1 MKYQEMNIVV
11 RELTETERIN
21 IYGGEQTAPSDDT
34 SFWYDAAY
42 YFTVGFKISLFGK
55 TATAMA

>member
-1 MKYQEMNIVV
+1 MNNIVI
-11 RELTETERIN
+11 ELTETERMN
-21 IYGGEQTAPSDDT
+21 IYGGEMTEET

-42 YFTVGFKISLFGK
+42 LFVVGFKISLLGK